1 MIRVLIADDE
11 LYFRNYMLTAVDWHS
26 LGFQV
31 CCLAQNGEEVL
42 FELSKNTINIVF
54 LDINMPHIN
63 GLTLAEKIKEEYPH
77 IMIVFIT
84 GYSDF
89 SFTRKAIQLQ
99 VEDYMLK
106 PISPDEL
113 SELLQT
119 LKQKYKQKQQETIRK
134 KKLHDFT
141 LDNYMYSLLSFSKEP
156 SESDD
161 GAKYLFDQWKVSDI
175 YQIAIVEFN
184 YISCQELNKLNLSLL
199 KFSVKNCLD
208 ELINSTVNYYSFQ
221 DTYNNIVYLFNF
233 QTQKRAENFSFD
245 FMKTVKTFIQKWFSI
260 DLAFGIG
267 TIAEDSGQIADSYQK
282 ALLAL
287 QYKTSQDS
295 PIYRYSNNN
304 HIFSPRFAGLDI
316 YNRFLMALRQ
326 TSLED
331 AKEVSC
337 NLLFHI
343 CQKAILLSGNSKP
356 SRASEIIHLV
366 QDYIQQHYM
375 DEELSVKQISENVVL
390 DASYIRKIFNKYMKC
405 TITDY
410 ILSVRM
416 EHARRLLEQG
426 NISIT
431 EVSSLV
437 GYKDSGYFSKVFK
450 KYYGISPKL
459 CR

>member
-156 SESDD
+156 SESVIC
-161 GAKYLFDQWKVSDI
+161 YPH
-175 YQIAIVEFN
+175 
-184 YISCQELNKLNLSLL
+184 
-199 KFSVKNCLD
+199 
-208 ELINSTVNYYSFQ
+208 
-221 DTYNNIVYLFNF
+221 
-233 QTQKRAENFSFD
+233 
-245 FMKTVKTFIQKWFSI
+245 
-260 DLAFGIG
+260 IG
-267 TIAEDSGQIADSYQK
+267 Q
-282 ALLAL
+282 
-287 QYKTSQDS
+287 
-295 PIYRYSNNN
+295 
-304 HIFSPRFAGLDI
+304 
-316 YNRFLMALRQ
+316 
-326 TSLED
+326 
-331 AKEVSC
+331 
-337 NLLFHI
+337 
-343 CQKAILLSGNSKP
+343 
-356 SRASEIIHLV
+356 
-366 QDYIQQHYM
+366 
-375 DEELSVKQISENVVL
+375 
-390 DASYIRKIFNKYMKC
+390 
-405 TITDY
+405 
-410 ILSVRM
+410 
-416 EHARRLLEQG
+416 
-426 NISIT
+426 
-431 EVSSLV
+431 
-437 GYKDSGYFSKVFK
+437 
-450 KYYGISPKL
+450 
-459 CR
+459 

>member
-63 GLTLAEKIKEEYPH
+63 GLTLAEKIKEEHPH

-287 QYKTSQDS
+287 QYKTDM
-295 PIYRYSNNN
+295 
-304 HIFSPRFAGLDI
+304 L
-316 YNRFLMALRQ
+316 
-326 TSLED
+326 
-331 AKEVSC
+331 
-337 NLLFHI
+337 
-343 CQKAILLSGNSKP
+343 P
-356 SRASEIIHLV
+356 SR
-366 QDYIQQHYM
+366 
-375 DEELSVKQISENVVL
+375 
-390 DASYIRKIFNKYMKC
+390 
-405 TITDY
+405 
-410 ILSVRM
+410 
-416 EHARRLLEQG
+416 
-426 NISIT
+426 
-431 EVSSLV
+431 
-437 GYKDSGYFSKVFK
+437 
-450 KYYGISPKL
+450 
-459 CR
+459 